1 MPNPQAI
8 LFDLDD
14 TILLAL
20 SRPDVAWRT
29 VVAKVIGDS
38 EALPITVVASAIKTF
53 SKEFWS
59 DAERNRIWRVQMPGA
74 RREIVAGAFT
84 TLIEAGYNL
93 PPPGVANQIADDF
106 TVFCDDQISIF
117 PDAYEVLAE
126 LKRRGLKMALI
137 TNGAAEAQR
146 VKIGRFKLTDY
157 FDHIQIEEEVGFGKP
172 EEQAYLH
179 AMSALGVKPN
189 ETWMVG
195 DNLEWEILA
204 PQKLGI
210 FAVWHDIRARGASP
224 IAEIIPDLII
234 SSLSDLLQ
242 HLPMTR
248 LPS

>member
-1 MPNPQAI
+1 
-8 LFDLDD
+8 
-14 TILLAL
+14 
-20 SRPDVAWRT
+20 
-29 VVAKVIGDS
+29 
-38 EALPITVVASAIKTF
+38 
-53 SKEFWS
+53 
-59 DAERNRIWRVQMPGA
+59 
-74 RREIVAGAFT
+74 
-84 TLIEAGYNL
+84 
-93 PPPGVANQIADDF
+93 
-106 TVFCDDQISIF
+106 
-117 PDAYEVLAE
+117 
-126 LKRRGLKMALI
+126 MALI

-210 FAVWHDIRARGASP
+210 FAVWHDIRGRGASP
-224 IAEIIPDLII
+224 IAEIIPDLTI
-234 SSLSDLLQ
+234 SSLSDLLE
-242 HLPMTR
+242 HLPLTC

>member
-20 SRPDVAWRT
+20 SRPDVAWRD

-53 SKEFWS
+53 SKRFWS
-59 DAERNRIWRVQMPGA
+59 DAERNRTWRVQMPGA
-74 RREIVAGAFT
+74 RREIVAGAFA

-93 PPPGVANQIADDF
+93 PPPDVVNQIADEF

-117 PDAYEVLAE
+117 PDTYEVLAE

-210 FAVWHDIRARGASP
+210 FAVWHDIRGRGTSP
-224 IAEIIPDLII
+224 IAEIIPDLVI
-234 SSLSDLLQ
+234 SSLSDLLE